1 MPDLRQ
7 PFRLSWEEFKQKNRA
22 HLADDRGDKY
32 DVEMREYRK
41 MLDRE
46 RANNVRSLRGR
57 NLRYVVAA
65 AGKGS

>member
-1 MPDLRQ
+1 M
-7 PFRLSWEEFKQKNRA
+7 
-22 HLADDRGDKY
+22 ADDRGDKY